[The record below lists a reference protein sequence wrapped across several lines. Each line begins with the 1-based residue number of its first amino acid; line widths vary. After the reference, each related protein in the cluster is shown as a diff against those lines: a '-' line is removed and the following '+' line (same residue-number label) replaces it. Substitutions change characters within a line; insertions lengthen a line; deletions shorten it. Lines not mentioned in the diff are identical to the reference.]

1 MSDEPDD
8 QTASLMTPAK
18 LAQLK
23 VRPREAPTQGSA
35 WLDQMAADAGSGH
48 VRRLVDLR
56 KQLEAQA
63 GGCTCEGV
71 AASLQALH
79 GQLEKLDYAGLQPKG
94 WLARATGKGK
104 EASAGFTAQHARIGR
119 AGEDLVDEVRALQK
133 KHQAQASAIERT
145 LGEVDTEVRALEK
158 IMEQG
163 ARWLQD
169 MRTQLKARGAQAAD
183 APAQQQIAEDSAR
196 CDVLVGRLKQLRSAS
211 SGVQQ
216 VVERCR
222 ALARSRASVGD
233 ALQQTLD
240 GEWAGW
246 HQAVAPV
253 AREVEQ
259 TGAAS
264 DGVPGAGQSQ
274 EQLQQALKQAGRD
287 CRALETQEQAL
298 LEELVALQEPLQAAC

>member
-1 MSDEPDD
+1 MSEDSEDH
-8 QTASLMTPAK
+8 TASLMTPAK

-23 VRPREAPTQGSA
+23 VRPKEAPTTGAA

-63 GGCTCEGV
+63 GGRSCQAV
-71 AASLQALH
+71 AAALEALH
-79 GQLEKLDYAGLQPKG
+79 GQLEKLDYGVVQPKG

-104 EASAGFTAQHARIGR
+104 EAATGFTTQHARIGR
-119 AGEDLVDEVRALQK
+119 AGEDLADEVRALQR
-133 KHQAQASAIERT
+133 KHQAQAVAIERT
-145 LGEVDTEVRALEK
+145 LAEADTEVRALEK

-169 MRTQLKARGAQAAD
+169 MRTQLKTRGVQAGDAAAQR
-183 APAQQQIAEDSAR
+183 QVAEDGAR
-196 CDVLVGRLKQLRSAS
+196 CDLLLGRLKQLRGAS

-222 ALARSRASVGD
+222 ALARSRASVD
-233 ALQQTLD
+233 ESLQQTLD
-240 GEWAGW
+240 GEWTGW
-246 HQAVAPV
+246 HRTVAAV
-253 AREVEQ
+253 AREVAD
-259 TGAAS
+259 TGAATE
-264 DGVPGAGQSQ
+264 GVQGARESQ
-274 EQLQQALKQAGRD
+274 DDLQQALKQAGRD

-298 LEELVALQEPLQAAC
+298 LDELAALQAPLQAAC